1 MSDRMKGISNVLQ
14 EVFLE
19 AVQAM
24 CCNYIANNIQAN
36 YRVKCRPL
44 FQACAKAK
52 ISSEF
57 KTTLQELLKQ
67 SLNASEY
74 VNKILYKSQAWFV

>member
-1 MSDRMKGISNVLQ
+1 MLDRIKDISNVLQ

-44 FQACAKAK
+44 FWACARAK
-52 ISSEF
+52 TSGKF

-74 VNKILYKSQAWFV
+74 VNKIPHKS